1 MKRFSEQFK
10 KKSDSIRLRA
20 TERADLRDRLMSYM
34 EYHPLPAEM
43 RTTKVSSKKKLV
55 EGIPSEAFR
64 AIHINMHYLQ
74 GFVGVFAVFLVVG
87 VPLIAEK
94 SVPGDMLYPV
104 KTNITEEVRASLT
117 LSPYAKVEWETQRLE
132 RRVAEAR
139 LLAKEGKLTA
149 ETEAQVAQAVR
160 VHTDAAQ
167 QEIAT
172 MRESDA
178 DEAAIAGI
186 AFASALEVQ
195 SEVLEGYIAQTD
207 EVSAGEEG
215 SSVDVL
221 ASVVSEAAGVAG
233 VAQGQNTPSYEKLLG
248 RVEVESTYA
257 YELFESVNENASEAE
272 ILDIE
277 RRLADIERKITRAT
291 EAYSADI
298 ALSTEMTE
306 EVPVVDTPEVVVETE
321 ELDEPSTETG
331 TTTPVISEAP
341 VTDTPIVTEVEEIM
355 IEEGVTENVELVPTE
370 VATPKPVAV
379 DSVTLLREALKDL
392 QKLVA
397 FMTDIDVRETVT
409 IEKLVPVVLTN
420 QERLAIAQ
428 NQYDEA
434 RGLSGEIAQRV
445 VTEEYTE
452 KVEAGMAQL
461 MGHMEAAAAALAE
474 QEVVA
479 AETASAEAVAIA
491 QDIYAMVSDMSLKE
505 TEQSPAVN
513 ASSSEPIASEEET
526 EIETTEDTEQVA
538 QPGASL

>member
-1 MKRFSEQFK
+1 
-10 KKSDSIRLRA
+10 
-20 TERADLRDRLMSYM
+20 
-34 EYHPLPAEM
+34 
-43 RTTKVSSKKKLV
+43 
-55 EGIPSEAFR
+55 
-64 AIHINMHYLQ
+64 
-74 GFVGVFAVFLVVG
+74 
-87 VPLIAEK
+87 
-94 SVPGDMLYPV
+94 
-104 KTNITEEVRASLT
+104 
-117 LSPYAKVEWETQRLE
+117 
-132 RRVAEAR
+132 
-139 LLAKEGKLTA
+139 
-149 ETEAQVAQAVR
+149 
-160 VHTDAAQ
+160 
-167 QEIAT
+167 
-172 MRESDA
+172 
-178 DEAAIAGI
+178 
-186 AFASALEVQ
+186 
-195 SEVLEGYIAQTD
+195 
-207 EVSAGEEG
+207 
-215 SSVDVL
+215 
-221 ASVVSEAAGVAG
+221 